1 MLVIPKLV
9 LPEADAE
16 NAKQRVMKSKFN
28 MLFYK
33 NDKLDSIIQ
42 PNKYFLCGEKG
53 TGKTAFSVFLQNSG
67 ITGISC
73 NHTFIRDTELKAL
86 VNLKNNNRLALSD
99 YTSLWEAVLLIR
111 IARLISEG
119 DLDNGWIERHL
130 ILRSIKTA
138 INKYEQGKANP
149 EILADIEILQDKE
162 LSGKIATEGVNIA
175 AVAKKS
181 TKEKFSHYKDLLGS
195 ISTAI
200 REALLKCKFK
210 KQLIL
215 AIDGLDS
222 RPDNIPVETHSA
234 ILSGLGQAAWSLNI
248 NTFATIRDT
257 PCRPKIVLLIRPE
270 LIQHLGLSNSNL
282 KLSDNAVELNWLVN
296 DEPNYRRSP
305 LMSLINHVLGS
316 QQSDKSYMADC
327 RAWDFYFP
335 FRTKYNTTPFIELL
349 RRSLHRPRDFVQ
361 FLKII
366 QETSESQLQFSE
378 NDFYSSEVMRK
389 YSEHLLSE
397 VRNGLEYRLSLND
410 RNLITLLFAKFKG
423 KREFSY
429 AEFTQIHQSF
439 KQDSKRHGIRIE
451 SPALDEIDQTLQL
464 LYESN
469 LIGYTEI
476 TDDRPYYR
484 WAFRERTFGNPKP
497 LIEFDGNYQV
507 HDGLKK
513 SLDIGAIK
521 LAPVLGTEKRT
532 LRFRKRA

>member
-28 MLFYK
+28 TLFYK
-33 NDKLDSIIQ
+33 NEKLESIVQ

-53 TGKTAFSVFLQNSG
+53 TGKTAFAVFLQNSG

-86 VNLKNNNRLALSD
+86 INLKNNNRLAMND

-111 IARLISEG
+111 IARLVSEG
-119 DLDNGWIERHL
+119 DLDNGWIERHV

-138 INKYEQGKANP
+138 IDKYEQGKANP
-149 EILADIEILQDKE
+149 EILADIEILKDKE
-162 LSGKIATEGVNIA
+162 LSGRIAAEGVDVA
-175 AVAKKS
+175 AVMRKS
-181 TKEKFSHYKDLLGS
+181 TKEKFVHYKDLLGS
-195 ISTAI
+195 VSTVI
-200 REALLKCKFK
+200 KNALLKCKFK
-210 KQLIL
+210 KQIII

-222 RPDNIPVETHSA
+222 RPDSIPIETHFA
-234 ILSGLGQAAWSLNI
+234 LLSGLGQAAWSLNI
-248 NTFATIRDT
+248 NTLATIRDT

-296 DEPNYRRSP
+296 DEPNYRRSQ
-305 LMSLINHVLGS
+305 LMSMINHVLGS
-316 QQSDKSYMADC
+316 QQSDKSYAIEC

-335 FRTKYNTTPFIELL
+335 FRTKYNTTAFVELL

-361 FLKII
+361 YLKIL
-366 QETSESQLQFSE
+366 QETAESQLQFSE
-378 NDFYSSEVMRK
+378 IDFYNTEVMRK

-429 AEFTQIHQSF
+429 TEFTEIHQLF
-439 KQDSKRHGIRIE
+439 KQDAKRHGISIE
-451 SPALDEIDQTLQL
+451 SPSLDEMDQTLQL

-469 LIGYTEI
+469 LIGYKEI
-476 TDDRPYYR
+476 TEDRPYYR

-497 LIEFDGNYQV
+497 LIEFDGKYQV

-521 LAPVLGTEKRT
+521 LPPT
-532 LRFRKRA
+532 LKPDKKTIRFRKRA